1 MRDSIGI
8 RAKLAASKTMR
19 EGETDMDIGFIGLG
33 QMGFHMA
40 RRLVEAGHRVIV
52 FDTRREAVDRLT
64 ALGAHAAQSPRDMA
78 DQVETVMASLPTPDI
93 VLAVATGPDGVIE
106 GKRVRR
112 FVDLSTTGAVMAKRI
127 FAALKEKNIVQI
139 DCPVSGG
146 VTGAAKGTLALMVSG
161 PRAEVDA
168 IAPLLP
174 AIGKTFIIS
183 ERPGA
188 GQTMKLCNNYLSA
201 AAMTAT
207 SEAMVMGVKAGLD
220 PRIMLDVINSGT
232 GRNTA
237 TEDKFGRVVLPRTF
251 NLGFT
256 VGLMTKDLKL
266 CLSEGKAL
274 GVPMDVAEAVTRLLQ
289 TACDENG
296 PDKDLTTVVQP
307 VERRAGVEVR
317 APGESGTL
325 GK

>member
-1 MRDSIGI
+1 
-8 RAKLAASKTMR
+8 
-19 EGETDMDIGFIGLG
+19 MDIGFIGLG
-33 QMGFHMA
+33 QMGFPMA
-40 RRLVEAGHRVIV
+40 RRLVEAGHRLVV
-52 FDTRREAVDRLT
+52 FDTRREAVERLI
-64 ALGAHAAQSPRDMA
+64 ALGAQAAGSPREVA
-78 DQVETVMASLPTPDI
+78 DAVETVMVSLPTPDV
-93 VLAVATGPDGVIE
+93 VLAVATGPGGVIE

-127 FAALKEKNIVQI
+127 FETLKGRNIVQI

-146 VTGAAKGTLALMVSG
+146 VTGAAKGTLAV
-161 PRAEVDA
+161 
-168 IAPLLP
+168 
-174 AIGKTFIIS
+174 IGKTFYIS

-188 GQTMKLCNNYLSA
+188 GQTMKLCNNFLSA

-266 CLSEGKAL
+266 CLGEGKAL
-274 GVPMDVAEAVTRLLQ
+274 GVPMQVAEAVTQLLQ

-317 APGESGTL
+317 APRDGGPV

>member
-1 MRDSIGI
+1 
-8 RAKLAASKTMR
+8 
-19 EGETDMDIGFIGLG
+19 MDIGFIGLG

-40 RRLVEAGHRVIV
+40 RRLVEAGHRVTV
-52 FDTRREAVDRLT
+52 FDVRPEAIDGLT
-64 ALGAHAAQSPRDMA
+64 ALGAQAAASPRALA
-78 DQVETVMASLPTPDI
+78 DEVETVMASLPTPDI

-127 FAALKEKNIVQI
+127 FAALAAKNIVQI

-161 PRAEVDA
+161 PREEVRA
-168 IAPLLP
+168 IEPVLP
-174 AIGKTFIIS
+174 AIGRTFFVG

-188 GQTMKLCNNYLSA
+188 GQTMKLCNNFLSA

-220 PRIMLDVINSGT
+220 PRIMLDVINAGT

-237 TEDKFGRVVLPRTF
+237 TEDKFGRVVLPRAF

-256 VGLMTKDLKL
+256 VGLMNKDLKL
-266 CLSEGKAL
+266 CLAEGKAL
-274 GVPMDVAEAVTRLLQ
+274 GVPMEVAETVAHMLQ
-289 TACDENG
+289 IACDENG

-317 APGESGTL
+317 APREGGPL

>member
-1 MRDSIGI
+1 
-8 RAKLAASKTMR
+8 
-19 EGETDMDIGFIGLG
+19 MDIGFIGLG

-40 RRLVEAGHRVIV
+40 RRLIEAGHGLIV
-52 FDTRREAVDRLT
+52 FDVRREAVDRLT
-64 ALGAHAAQSPRDMA
+64 TLGARAASSPREIA
-78 DQVETVMASLPTPDI
+78 DEVETVMASLPTPDI
-93 VLAVATGPDGVIE
+93 VLAVATGTGGVIE

-127 FAALKEKNIVQI
+127 FAALAAKNIVQI

-168 IAPLLP
+168 IAPVLP
-174 AIGKTFIIS
+174 AIGRTFFLG

-188 GQTMKLCNNYLSA
+188 GQTMKLCNPFLSA

-220 PRIMLDVINSGT
+220 PRIMLDVINAGT

-237 TEDKFGRVVLPRTF
+237 TEDKFGRVVLPRAF

-266 CLSEGKAL
+266 CLAEGKAL
-274 GVPMDVAEAVTRLLQ
+274 GVPMEVAEAVTRMLQ
-289 TACDENG
+289 IACDENG

-317 APGESGTL
+317 PPRESGPV

>member
-1 MRDSIGI
+1 
-8 RAKLAASKTMR
+8 
-19 EGETDMDIGFIGLG
+19 MDIGFIGLG

-52 FDTRREAVDRLT
+52 FDTRREAIDRLT
-64 ALGAHAAQSPRDMA
+64 ALGAQAASSPRALA
-78 DQVETVMASLPTPDI
+78 DEVETVMASLPTPDI
-93 VLAVATGPDGVIE
+93 VLAVATGPGGVIE

-127 FAALKEKNIVQI
+127 FAALKAKNIVQI

-168 IAPLLP
+168 IAPALP
-174 AIGKTFIIS
+174 AIGKTFLIS

-188 GQTMKLCNNYLSA
+188 GQTMKLCNNFLSA

-237 TEDKFGRVVLPRTF
+237 TEDKFGRVVLPRLF

-266 CLSEGKAL
+266 CLGEGKAL
-274 GVPMDVAEAVTRLLQ
+274 GVPMEVAEAVTRLLQ

-317 APGESGTL
+317 APRESGSI

>member
-1 MRDSIGI
+1 
-8 RAKLAASKTMR
+8 
-19 EGETDMDIGFIGLG
+19 MDIGFIGLG

-52 FDTRREAVDRLT
+52 FDTNAEAVARLT
-64 ALGAHAAQSPRDMA
+64 ALGAKSAASPRAIA
-78 DQVETVMASLPTPDI
+78 DEVETVFASLPTPDI
-93 VLAVATGPDGVIE
+93 VLAVATGRDGVIE
-106 GKRVRR
+106 GRRVRR
-112 FVDLSTTGAVMAKRI
+112 FIDLSTTGAAMAKRI
-127 FAALKEKNIVQI
+127 FDLLKAKNIVQI

-146 VTGAAKGTLALMVSG
+146 TTGAAKGTLALMVSG
-161 PRAEVDA
+161 PRSEVKA
-168 IAPLLP
+168 IEPLLP
-174 AIGKTFIIS
+174 AIGKTFFIGD
-183 ERPGA
+183 RPGA
-188 GQTMKLCNNYLSA
+188 GQTMKLCNNFLSA

-256 VGLMTKDLKL
+256 VGLMNKDVKL
-266 CLSEGKAL
+266 CLAEGKAL
-274 GVPMDVAEAVTRLLQ
+274 GVPMEVAETVGRMLQ
-289 TACDENG
+289 IACDENG

-317 APGESGTL
+317 TPDGGGPV

>member
-1 MRDSIGI
+1 
-8 RAKLAASKTMR
+8 
-19 EGETDMDIGFIGLG
+19 MDIGFIGLG

-40 RRLVEAGHRVIV
+40 RRLVEAGHRLIV
-52 FDTRREAVDRLT
+52 FDVRPDAVDRLT
-64 ALGAHAAQSPRDMA
+64 ALGARAAASPRAVA
-78 DQVETVMASLPTPDI
+78 DEAETVMASLPTPDI
-93 VLAVATGPDGVIE
+93 VLAVATGSGGVIE

-112 FVDLSTTGAVMAKRI
+112 FIDLSTTGAVMAKRI
-127 FAALKEKNIVQI
+127 FAALAAKSIVQI

-168 IAPLLP
+168 IAPVLP
-174 AIGKTFIIS
+174 AIGKTFFVG

-188 GQTMKLCNNYLSA
+188 GQTMKLCNNFLSA
-201 AAMTAT
+201 TAMTAT

-220 PRIMLDVINSGT
+220 PRIMLDVINAGT

-237 TEDKFGRVVLPRTF
+237 TEDKFGRVVLPRAF

-266 CLSEGKAL
+266 CLAEGKAL
-274 GVPMDVAEAVTRLLQ
+274 GVPMEVAETVTRMLQ
-289 TACDENG
+289 IACDENG

-317 APGESGTL
+317 APRDAGPL

>member
-1 MRDSIGI
+1 
-8 RAKLAASKTMR
+8 
-19 EGETDMDIGFIGLG
+19 MDIGFIGLG
-33 QMGFHMA
+33 QIGFHMA
-40 RRLVEAGHRVIV
+40 RRLVEAGHRVLV
-52 FDTRREAVDRLT
+52 FDVRREAIDRLA
-64 ALGAHAAQSPRDMA
+64 ALGAQAAASPRAIA
-78 DQVETVMASLPTPDI
+78 DEVETVMASLPTPDI
-93 VLAVATGPDGVIE
+93 VLAVATGPDGVSE
-106 GKRVRR
+106 GQRVRR

-127 FAALKEKNIVQI
+127 FAALAEKGIVQI

-174 AIGKTFIIS
+174 AIGKTFFIG

-188 GQTMKLCNNYLSA
+188 GQTMKLCNNFLSA

-220 PRIMLDVINSGT
+220 PRIMLDVINAGT

-237 TEDKFGRVVLPRTF
+237 TEDKFGRVVLPRAF

-266 CLSEGKAL
+266 CLAEGKAL
-274 GVPMDVAEAVTRLLQ
+274 GVPMEVAETVTRMLQ
-289 TACDENG
+289 LACDENG

-317 APGESGTL
+317 APRDSGSL

>member
-1 MRDSIGI
+1 
-8 RAKLAASKTMR
+8 
-19 EGETDMDIGFIGLG
+19 
-33 QMGFHMA
+33 
-40 RRLVEAGHRVIV
+40 
-52 FDTRREAVDRLT
+52 
-64 ALGAHAAQSPRDMA
+64 MA
-78 DQVETVMASLPTPDI
+78 DGVETVMASLPTPEI
-93 VLAVATGPDGVIE
+93 VLEVATGSDGVIE

-127 FAALKEKNIVQI
+127 FEALREKHIVQI

-146 VTGAAKGTLALMVSG
+146 VTGAAKGTLALMASG
-161 PRAEVDA
+161 PRAEVAA
-168 IAPLLP
+168 IEPALA
-174 AIGKTFIIS
+174 AIGKMFFIG

-188 GQTMKLCNNYLSA
+188 GQTMKLCNNFLSA

-220 PRIMLDVINSGT
+220 PRIMLEVINSGT

-237 TEDKFGRVVLPRTF
+237 TEDKFGRVVLPGTF

-266 CLSEGKAL
+266 CLGEGKSL
-274 GVPMDVAEAVTRLLQ
+274 GVPMQVAEAVTRLLQ
-289 TACDENG
+289 IACDENG
-296 PDKDLTTVVQP
+296 PDKDLTTVVQA

-317 APGESGTL
+317 APRASAAL
-325 GK
+325 PK

>member
-1 MRDSIGI
+1 
-8 RAKLAASKTMR
+8 
-19 EGETDMDIGFIGLG
+19 MDIGFIGLG

-40 RRLVEAGHRVIV
+40 RRLVEAGHHVTV
-52 FDTRREAVDRLT
+52 FDVRSEAIDRLT
-64 ALGAHAAQSPRDMA
+64 ALGARAAVSPRAMA
-78 DQVETVMASLPTPDI
+78 DEVETVMASLPTPDI

-127 FAALKEKNIVQI
+127 FAALAAKNIVQI

-161 PRAEVDA
+161 PREEVRA
-168 IAPLLP
+168 IEPLLP
-174 AIGKTFIIS
+174 AIGKTFFIG

-188 GQTMKLCNNYLSA
+188 GQTMKLCNNFLSA

-220 PRIMLDVINSGT
+220 PRIMLDVINAGT

-237 TEDKFGRVVLPRTF
+237 TEDKFGRVVLPRAF

-256 VGLMTKDLKL
+256 VGLMNKDLKL
-266 CLSEGKAL
+266 CLAEGKAL
-274 GVPMDVAEAVTRLLQ
+274 GVPMEVAETVAHMLQ
-289 TACDENG
+289 IACDENG

-317 APGESGTL
+317 APREGGPL

>member
-1 MRDSIGI
+1 
-8 RAKLAASKTMR
+8 
-19 EGETDMDIGFIGLG
+19 MDIGFIGLG

-40 RRLVEAGHRVIV
+40 RRLVEAGHGLVV
-52 FDTRREAVDRLT
+52 FDTRREAVERLT
-64 ALGAHAAQSPRDMA
+64 ALGAKAAGSPREIA
-78 DQVETVMASLPTPDI
+78 DVVETVMVSLPTPDV
-93 VLAVATGPDGVIE
+93 VLAVATGPGGVIE

-127 FAALKEKNIVQI
+127 CETLKGRNIVQI

-146 VTGAAKGTLALMVSG
+146 VTGAAKGTLALMASG
-161 PRAEVDA
+161 PRAEINA
-168 IAPLLP
+168 IEPALA
-174 AIGKTFIIS
+174 AIGKIFFIS

-188 GQTMKLCNNYLSA
+188 GQTMKLCNNFLSA

-220 PRIMLDVINSGT
+220 PRIMLDVINSGS

-266 CLSEGKAL
+266 CLGEGKAL
-274 GVPMDVAEAVTRLLQ
+274 GVPMQVAEAVTQLLQ

-317 APGESGTL
+317 APRAGSPL
-325 GK
+325 PK

>member
-1 MRDSIGI
+1 
-8 RAKLAASKTMR
+8 
-19 EGETDMDIGFIGLG
+19 MDIGFIGLG

-40 RRLVEAGHRVIV
+40 RRLVEAGHRLTV
-52 FDTRREAVDRLT
+52 FDTRREAMDRLT
-64 ALGAHAAQSPRDMA
+64 ALGAQAAASPGAVA
-78 DQVETVMASLPTPDI
+78 DATETVMVSLPTPDI
-93 VLAVATGPDGVIE
+93 VLAVATGPGGVIE

-112 FVDLSTTGAVMAKRI
+112 FVDLSTTGAVMAKHV
-127 FAALKEKNIVQI
+127 FELLKAKNIVQI

-146 VTGAAKGTLALMVSG
+146 TTGAEKGTLALMVSG
-161 PRAEVDA
+161 PRAEVKTIEPA
-168 IAPLLP
+168 LA
-174 AIGKTFIIS
+174 AIGKFFFIS
-183 ERPGA
+183 EKPGA
-188 GQTMKLCNNYLSA
+188 GQTMKLCNNFLSA

-237 TEDKFGRVVLPRTF
+237 TEDKFGRVVLPRAF

-266 CLSEGKAL
+266 CLGEGKAL

-296 PDKDLTTVVQP
+296 PDKDLTTVVQA

-317 APGESGTL
+317 APRESGPL

>member
-1 MRDSIGI
+1 
-8 RAKLAASKTMR
+8 
-19 EGETDMDIGFIGLG
+19 MDIGFIGLG

-40 RRLVEAGHRVIV
+40 RRLVEAGHRVMV
-52 FDTRREAVDRLT
+52 FDVRSEAIDPLT
-64 ALGAHAAQSPRDMA
+64 ALGAHSAASPRAMA
-78 DQVETVMASLPTPDI
+78 DEVETIMASLPTPEI

-112 FVDLSTTGAVMAKRI
+112 FIDLSTTGAVMAKRI
-127 FAALKEKNIVQI
+127 FAALAAKNIVQI

-161 PRAEVDA
+161 PREEVRA
-168 IAPLLP
+168 IEPVLP
-174 AIGKTFIIS
+174 AIGKTFFIG

-188 GQTMKLCNNYLSA
+188 GQTMKLCNNFLSA

-220 PRIMLDVINSGT
+220 PRIMLDVINAGT

-237 TEDKFGRVVLPRTF
+237 TEDKFGRVVLPRAF

-256 VGLMTKDLKL
+256 VGLMNKDLKL
-266 CLSEGKAL
+266 CLAEGKAL
-274 GVPMDVAEAVTRLLQ
+274 GVPMEVAETVAHMLQ
-289 TACDENG
+289 IACDENG

-317 APGESGTL
+317 APREGGPL
-325 GK
+325 AK

>member
-1 MRDSIGI
+1 
-8 RAKLAASKTMR
+8 
-19 EGETDMDIGFIGLG
+19 MDIGFIGLG

-40 RRLVEAGHRVIV
+40 RRLLEAGHRLTV
-52 FDTRREAVDRLT
+52 FDTRREAIDRLT
-64 ALGAHAAQSPRDMA
+64 ALGAQAAGSPRAVA
-78 DQVETVMASLPTPDI
+78 DEAETVMVSLPTPDI
-93 VLAVATGPDGVIE
+93 VLTVATGPDGVIE
-106 GKRVRR
+106 GERVRR

-127 FAALKEKNIVQI
+127 FTALKAKNIVQI

-161 PRAEVDA
+161 PRAEVAA
-168 IAPLLP
+168 IKPVLP
-174 AIGKTFIIS
+174 AIGKIFFIG

-188 GQTMKLCNNYLSA
+188 GQTMKLCNNFLSA

-220 PRIMLDVINSGT
+220 PRIMLDVINAGT

-237 TEDKFGRVVLPRTF
+237 TEDKFGRIVLPRTF

-256 VGLMTKDLKL
+256 VGLMAKDLKL
-266 CLSEGKAL
+266 CLAEGEAL
-274 GVPMDVAEAVTRLLQ
+274 GVPMEVAEAVTRMLQ
-289 TACDENG
+289 IACDENG
-296 PDKDLTTVVQP
+296 PDKDLSTVVQP

-317 APGESGTL
+317 IPREGGSL

>member
-1 MRDSIGI
+1 
-8 RAKLAASKTMR
+8 
-19 EGETDMDIGFIGLG
+19 MDIGFIGLG

-64 ALGAHAAQSPRDMA
+64 ALGANAAQSPRDMA

-93 VLAVATGPDGVIE
+93 VLAVATGPDGVIA

-183 ERPGA
+183 DRPGA

-266 CLSEGKAL
+266 CLSEGKSL